1 MLEKAICFL
10 WLCVN
15 IVFLLLIEN
24 SFVTVRS
31 RCRVSI

>member
-1 MLEKAICFL
+1 MLEKAIRFL

-24 SFVTVRS
+24 RFFDSA
-31 RCRVSI
+31 